1 MEDLK
6 QPLVSI
12 IVITYNSSKYVLETL
27 ESTKAQTYQNIE
39 LIVTDDCST
48 DNTVEICR
56 EWIEENKTRFVRTE
70 LIAVEKNT
78 GTPAN
83 CNRGVKAAQGEW
95 VKWLAG
101 DDVLSTKCIDVF
113 INVAFNDNFTHSFM
127 VSNKCTFKNN
137 SNEIN
142 VENISNILNPSPKK
156 QLLKYACEKATIS
169 PFIIVKRDVLLD
181 LSGFDETYRLLEDSP
196 FLFKA
201 FKKKYYFRPV
211 EENLVYYR
219 LSESSVSNTTV
230 ISDNFKNELNRF
242 DDDTIKPFLFSKGL
256 FFNAAKLIV
265 NSKTRNISKMN
276 FFLKVVNKLA
286 KIELDIILI

>member
-1 MEDLK
+1 MENLK
-6 QPLVSI
+6 YPLVSI
-12 IVITYNSSKYVLETL
+12 VVITYNSSKYVLETL

-56 EWIEENKTRFVRTE
+56 AWIEDNKERFVRTE
-70 LIAVEKNT
+70 LVAAEKNT

-83 CNRGVKAAQGEW
+83 CNRGVNAAKGEW
-95 VKWLAG
+95 IKWIAG
-101 DDVLSTKCIDVF
+101 DDILDVKCIDKF
-113 INVAFNDNFTHSFM
+113 INVAINDNFAYSFM

-137 SNEIN
+137 SEEIN
-142 VENISNILNPSPKK
+142 VENISEILNTTPKK
-156 QLLKYACEKATIS
+156 QLLKYACEKPTIS
-169 PFIIVKRDVLLD
+169 PFVIFKRDVLLD
-181 LSGFDETYRLLEDSP
+181 IPGFDETYRLLEDSP

-201 FKKKYYFRPV
+201 LQKEYYFRSV

-242 DDDTIKPFLFSKGL
+242 NNDTIKPFLFSKGL
-256 FFNAAKLIV
+256 FFNATKLIV
-265 NSKTRNISKMN
+265 NTKAENISKTSL
-276 FFLKVVNKLA
+276 FLKVTNKLA
-286 KIELDIILI
+286 KIELNLFLL

>member
-1 MEDLK
+1 MENLK
-6 QPLVSI
+6 YPLVSI

-56 EWIEENKTRFVRTE
+56 AWIEDNKNRFVRTE
-70 LIAVEKNT
+70 LVAAEKNT

-83 CNRGVKAAQGEW
+83 CNRGVNAAKGEW
-95 VKWLAG
+95 IKWIAG
-101 DDVLSTKCIDVF
+101 DDILAVRCIDEF
-113 INVAFNDNFTHSFM
+113 INVANDDDFAYSFM
-127 VSNKCTFKNN
+127 VSNKCTFRNN
-137 SNEIN
+137 PDKIN
-142 VENISNILNPSPKK
+142 VENISKILNTTPKK
-156 QLLKYACEKATIS
+156 QLLKYACEKPTIS
-169 PFIIVKRDVLLD
+169 PFVIVKRDVLLD

-230 ISDNFKNELNRF
+230 ISDNFRNELNRF
-242 DDDTIKPFLFSKGL
+242 NDNTIKPFLFSRGL
-256 FFNAAKLIV
+256 FFNATKLIV
-265 NSKTRNISKMN
+265 NKRAGNISKMN

-286 KIELDIILI
+286 KIELNIVLT